1 MRKKVYSIDE
11 IREIIAPVMQKHGV
25 ERVYLFGSYARGE
38 ADESSDVDLCI
49 DASRLRGM
57 FALGSL
63 YADLEDVLGKPLDL
77 LTFNSMKYNQDEHF
91 KNTVQK
97 EQVLIYDVA

>member
-1 MRKKVYSIDE
+1 MSGKVYSIDE
-11 IREIIAPVMQKHGV
+11 IREIIAPVLQKHGV
-25 ERVYLFGSYARGE
+25 DRVYLFGSYARGD
-38 ADESSDVDLCI
+38 ADENSDVDLCV

-63 YADLEDVLGKPLDL
+63 YADLEDALDKPLDL
-77 LTFNSMKYNQDEHF
+77 LTLNSMQYNQDEGF